1 MLHWSDLF
9 SQALQ
14 KRKKKSPVVALFRS
28 IAKTPSCFFIIFSVI
43 FILLTERLKI
53 EKGEIWETNAGV
65 FQTLWEKK
73 LCHVLKKL
81 KFSPVIMFK
90 NLTLMLVW
98 QSWYNLFGSSSSQIV
113 DMCIYDIL
121 WCLPRS
127 GFSGDHLSHKTMK
140 GGEEGKASSTYILMS
155 E

>member
-9 SQALQ
+9 SQALL
-14 KRKKKSPVVALFRS
+14 KRKKKVQNSFLFLHN
-28 IAKTPSCFFIIFSVI
+28 IICDIYTPN
-43 FILLTERLKI
+43 
-53 EKGEIWETNAGV
+53 WETKNRKRWNLRNKRWC
-65 FQTLWEKK
+65 FPNLMRKK

-81 KFSPVIMFK
+81 KFSLAIMFK
-90 NLTLMLVW
+90 HLTLMLVW

-113 DMCIYDIL
+113 DMCICDIL

-155 E
+155 EQMS